1 MAKSNLKVADE
12 GAAREIAAGVSRFS
26 PILENTL
33 ESVEAYAREKPWEFG
48 LWMLGIGFVLGWK
61 LKPW

>member
-1 MAKSNLKVADE
+1 MAKSNLKVTDDDTAQIS
-12 GAAREIAAGVSRFS
+12 REVGKLS
-26 PILENTL
+26 PILENTI

-48 LWMLGIGFVLGWK
+48 LWMLGLGFVLGWK

>member
-1 MAKSNLKVADE
+1 MAKTNVRIADD
-12 GAAREIAAGVSRFS
+12 AAGRASEELGKLS

-48 LWMLGIGFVLGWK
+48 LWMLGVGFVLGWK

>member
-1 MAKSNLKVADE
+1 MAKSSVKAADDDAAVAVATE
-12 GAAREIAAGVSRFS
+12 AGKLS

-33 ESVEAYAREKPWEFG
+33 ESVEAYARENPWQFG
-48 LWMLGIGFVLGWK
+48 VWMLGIGFVLGWK